1 MVKRVQI
8 KNESHGRADIDSYT
22 GHRLLIEPSK
32 SVYTSEIATQATR
45 SYYSKFAK
53 LNLKYLETEVSSQSF
68 ELDYALPRLDF
79 SESPLYKNPNDNK
92 EEIDKPVEDE
102 KNEDTDIE
110 EGSEEDNLEEDSED
124 DSDEIDED
132 DIDEDDSDEIE
143 EDDIDEDDIDE
154 DDSDDEEDLEE
165 EDLDAEKDEEE
176 NIEKEILSKHGRKR
190 TKGH

>member
-110 EGSEEDNLEEDSED
+110 DNSEEKDEDNSEEKDEDTLEEKDED

-132 DIDEDDSDEIE
+132 DDED
-143 EDDIDEDDIDE
+143 

-176 NIEKEILSKHGRKR
+176 NVEKEILSKRGRKR